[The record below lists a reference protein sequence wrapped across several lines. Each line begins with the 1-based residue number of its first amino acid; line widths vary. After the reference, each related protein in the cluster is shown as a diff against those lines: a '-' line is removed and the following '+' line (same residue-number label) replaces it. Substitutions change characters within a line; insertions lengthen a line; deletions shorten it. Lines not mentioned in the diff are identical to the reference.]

1 MLELPLSEKGS
12 DTESSGDDDARSVEK
27 EKISSPPLPPPPAPN
42 PPVART
48 PERVKEDKF
57 TKEKLKKKDKKN
69 PKDEDGSRKKKRKS
83 KEKDE
88 VVPEKISKTK
98 AVEDIMIVRE
108 EPADEEVD
116 ERLSEPSPPISSP
129 PREDQEVSRSRSPSP
144 LKFTE
149 EYVME
154 LKDLQQKIMTLE
166 DNAEL
171 QRVVQ
176 VIAETGQYEITKK
189 TFDFDLCALD
199 KSTVKRLQDLF
210 FAAS

>member
-12 DTESSGDDDARSVEK
+12 DTESSGDDDERNVEK
-27 EKISSPPLPPPPAPN
+27 EKISSPLLPPPPAPN

-83 KEKDE
+83 KEKE
-88 VVPEKISKTK
+88 EVPEKISKTK
-98 AVEDIMIVRE
+98 AVEDMTIVRE

-129 PREDQEVSRSRSPSP
+129 PREDQDVSRSRSPSP